1 MSDQIR
7 VVAFVTV
14 QPGTEARMEAAAR
27 ACIEE
32 TRREPGCLSYV
43 LHRDLENPRRFVF
56 VETWRDA
63 AALDGHFKQP
73 HLAALMAEA
82 QPIADGSIE
91 IMRLSEIA

>member
-7 VVAFVTV
+7 VVAVVTV
-14 QPGTEARMEAAAR
+14 PGTEARMEAAAR

-32 TRREPGCLSYV
+32 TRQEP
-43 LHRDLENPRRFVF
+43 FVF
-56 VETWRDA
+56 VETWRNA

-73 HLAALMAEA
+73 HLAALMAEV

-91 IMRLSEIA
+91 IMRLTEIA